1 MPFSCSHTTHAQ
13 QPSTLARFRVFRTEK
28 MQCFARKVHHTYKTL
43 SDRYTPQSLN
53 TRPDQSLPDQSP
65 RTQNRSTWVRPTR
78 IVAAPRKCTNLF
90 TLTKNRLFH
99 RSRTKARQR
108 RNIFPLTC
116 NAIAPACCSKLS
128 PSSLHRCGFWWRR
141 TGSNRRPPA
150 CKAGA
155 LPAELRPQ
163 SSQRSLSVSRLETT
177 TVVVGQGGLEPPTP
191 RLSSVCSNQL
201 SY

>member
-13 QPSTLARFRVFRTEK
+13 QPSTLARFRVSCAEK
-28 MQCFARKVHHTYKTL
+28 MQCIARKVHHTYKTL
-43 SDRYTPQSLN
+43 SDRYTPQSL
-53 TRPDQSLPDQSP
+53 TRDRIRASRAKAQE
-65 RTQNRSTWVRPTR
+65 TQNRSTWVRPTR

-99 RSRTKARQR
+99 RSRTKVRQGG
-108 RNIFPLTC
+108 NIFPLTC
-116 NAIAPACCSKLS
+116 NVIAPSCRSKLS
-128 PSSLHRCGFWWRR
+128 PSSTLWCGFWWRR

-163 SSQRSLSVSRLETT
+163 SRSAKHHR
-177 TVVVGQGGLEPPTP
+177 
-191 RLSSVCSNQL
+191 
-201 SY
+201 

>member
-99 RSRTKARQR
+99 RSRTKVRQGG
-108 RNIFPLTC
+108 NIFPLTC
-116 NAIAPACCSKLS
+116 NVA
-128 PSSLHRCGFWWRR
+128 HRH
-141 TGSNRRPPA
+141 A
-150 CKAGA
+150 A
-155 LPAELRPQ
+155 Q
-163 SSQRSLSVSRLETT
+163 SSRQAACLIVVSGGGGRDRTDDPLLAKQVLS
-177 TVVVGQGGLEPPTP
+177 
-191 RLSSVCSNQL
+191 QL
-201 SY
+201 SYAPRSRNHHSRGGPGRT